1 MPHRNPPDPG
11 GPLRRITSTA
21 VIIAFALVMTA
32 SVLGV
37 MAWKALDAKKT
48 ALASS
53 SSDIQNLAHSLS
65 EHASHAIQAVDIAM
79 AGMVDLLKYR
89 DPEPERF
96 NRYLAETAKTL
107 PQLRGIGVTDAKG
120 NWTYSSFP
128 ETPRH
133 NVADRSYFPY
143 HRDTPDNTLRI
154 SELVQSRLDDR
165 SSMIVLSKRITKLDG
180 SFGGVV
186 AAAIDKDYFN
196 GFYRRFQL
204 GPDGGISL
212 IRNDGTL
219 LIRWPLSDKST
230 DLSRTDLFTRHLK
243 QSSVGYYKIISPFD
257 GIVKHLGYEETP
269 HYPMVVTVA
278 MSEDWMLADW
288 RKTLRTD
295 LIVAGVLLCMI
306 LLLAALL
313 ALQFHF
319 RSKTERALRER
330 EAHYRLLANNIADII
345 ILIDARSLL
354 RYVSRSVEPVLG
366 LRPKDLARQIMLRPG
381 PSRGQGKRPVRRPH
395 GSAGIDS
402 VSTVVFRHYRADGTL
417 AWVESKFKLAT
428 EPSDPARTEFLCV
441 IRDVTERKRMEDEL
455 TQLNRRLTQLAA
467 TDGLTG
473 LTNRRTFDGFLRREY
488 ESCEEIAVLL
498 FDIDNFKGY
507 NDTYGHQAGDRCL
520 QAVAKAIGDATCRYV
535 RPVRALW
542 RRGIRGRAA
551 EHLGRCRLEGRRS
564 DPADGSGA
572 GHSEHGLQPRIH
584 HHQRGR
590 RRQKPLD
597 ARRGRVGG
605 GSRHRALSSQASRP
619 QPQHRCIPRSTCNM
633 SRAPPSSTTA
643 SSRRPN
649 GRISARFVS
658 SCRSFWPDR

>member
-37 MAWKALDAKKT
+37 MAWKALDAKKA
-48 ALASS
+48 ALANGSA
-53 SSDIQNLAHSLS
+53 DIQNLVHSLS
-65 EHASHAIQAVDIAM
+65 EHASHTMQAVDIAM

-89 DPEPERF
+89 DPEPDRF

-107 PQLRGIGVTDAKG
+107 PQLRGIGVADAKG

-133 NVADRSYFPY
+133 NISDRGYFPY

-154 SELVQSRLDDR
+154 SELVQSRLDNR

-196 GFYRRFQL
+196 GFYRTFQL

-212 IRNDGTL
+212 IRSDGTL
-219 LIRWPLSDKST
+219 LIRWPASDKSK
-230 DLSRTDLFTRHLK
+230 DLSRTDLFSKHLK
-243 QSSVGYYKIISPFD
+243 LSSVGSYKIISPFD
-257 GIVKHLGYEETP
+257 GIVKYFGYQETP
-269 HYPMVVTVA
+269 QYPMVVTVA
-278 MSEDWMLADW
+278 VSEEWLLSEW
-288 RKTLRTD
+288 WKGLRTD
-295 LIVAGVLLCMI
+295 VIVAGVLLCMI

-354 RYVSRSVEPVLG
+354 RYVSHSVEPVLG
-366 LRPKDLARQIMLRPG
+366 LRAKDLIGKSCFELVHPEDRESVKQATTRLRG
-381 PSRGQGKRPVRRPH
+381 V
-395 GSAGIDS
+395 DS

-428 EPSDPARTEFLCV
+428 EPSNPARTEFLCV
-441 IRDVTERKRMEDEL
+441 IRDVSERKRMEDEL

-488 ESCEEIAVLL
+488 EACEEIAVLL

-520 QAVAKAIGDATCRYV
+520 QAVAKAIGDTTANTSGLSARYGGEEFAV
-535 RPVRALW
+535 VLPNTTEDAALKVAESIRLTVRAL
-542 RRGIRGRAA
+542 GI
-551 EHLGRCRLEGRRS
+551 
-564 DPADGSGA
+564 P
-572 GHSEHGLQPRIH
+572 
-584 HHQRGR
+584 
-590 RRQKPLD
+590 
-597 ARRGRVGG
+597 
-605 GSRHRALSSQASRP
+605 
-619 QPQHRCIPRSTCNM
+619 N
-633 SRAPPSSTTA
+633 TA
-643 SSRRPN
+643 SSR
-649 GRISARFVS
+649 GYITISAGVAARNRSTLDEAALVGEADTALYEAKRLGRNRSIVYS
-658 SCRSFWPDR
+658 SLDLQYVESESIQHDGEFAPGERTH

>member
-354 RYVSRSVEPVLG
+354 RYVSHSVEPVLG
-366 LRPKDLARQIMLRPG
+366 LRPKDLVGKSCFDLVHPDDRESVQQATARLR
-381 PSRGQGKRPVRRPH
+381 
-395 GSAGIDS
+395 GIDS
-402 VSTVVFRHYRADGTL
+402 VSTVVFRHYRGDGTL

-455 TQLNRRLTQLAA
+455 IQLNRRLTQLAA
-467 TDGLTG
+467 TDGLTS

-520 QAVAKAIGDATCRYV
+520 QAVAKTIGGATADTSGLSARYGGEEFAVVLPNTSEDAALKVAEAIRLT
-535 RPVRALW
+535 VRALGIPNTASC
-542 RRGIRGRAA
+542 RGYITISAGVAA
-551 EHLGRCRLEGRRS
+551 RNRSTLDEAALVGEADTALYQAKRLGRNRS
-564 DPADGSGA
+564 ILYSSLDLKYVESESIQHDGEFAPG
-572 GHSEHGLQPRIH
+572 
-584 HHQRGR
+584 QR
-590 RRQKPLD
+590 
-597 ARRGRVGG
+597 A
-605 GSRHRALSSQASRP
+605 H
-619 QPQHRCIPRSTCNM
+619 
-633 SRAPPSSTTA
+633 
-643 SSRRPN
+643 
-649 GRISARFVS
+649 
-658 SCRSFWPDR
+658 

>member
-1 MPHRNPPDPG
+1 
-11 GPLRRITSTA
+11 

-354 RYVSRSVEPVLG
+354 RYVSRSAEPVLG
-366 LRPKDLARQIMLRPG
+366 LRPKDLVGKSCFDLVHPDDRESVQQATARLR
-381 PSRGQGKRPVRRPH
+381 
-395 GSAGIDS
+395 GIDS
-402 VSTVVFRHYRADGTL
+402 VSTVVFRHYRGDGTL

-455 TQLNRRLTQLAA
+455 IQLNRRLTQLAA
-467 TDGLTG
+467 TDGLTS

-520 QAVAKAIGDATCRYV
+520 QAVAKTIGGATADTSGLSARYGGEEFAVVLPNTSEDAALKVAEAIRLT
-535 RPVRALW
+535 VRAL
-542 RRGIRGRAA
+542 GI
-551 EHLGRCRLEGRRS
+551 
-564 DPADGSGA
+564 P
-572 GHSEHGLQPRIH
+572 
-584 HHQRGR
+584 
-590 RRQKPLD
+590 
-597 ARRGRVGG
+597 
-605 GSRHRALSSQASRP
+605 
-619 QPQHRCIPRSTCNM
+619 N
-633 SRAPPSSTTA
+633 TA
-643 SSRRPN
+643 SSR
-649 GRISARFVS
+649 GYITISAGVAARNRSTLDEAALVGEADTALYQAKRLGRNRSILYS
-658 SCRSFWPDR
+658 SLDLKYVESASIQHDGEFAPGERAH